1 MFIGL
6 LSFTLLIRGA
16 TSIKDKRRVVNS
28 VKAKLHREHQ
38 CSVAE
43 VGSQAVL
50 DRMDAASMALTI
62 VNRDQHYLRSVL
74 DKIDM
79 RLAALASINDA
90 ELRSTSRIIFN
101 PDDAPESFLTE
112 EEEPIWTEQDKRDLD
127 SLT

>member
-79 RLAALASINDA
+79 MLAALASINDA

>member
-28 VKAKLHREHQ
+28 IKAKLHREHQ

-43 VGSQAVL
+43 VGSQAIL

-62 VNRDQHYLRSVL
+62 INRDQHYLRSVL
-74 DKIDM
+74 DSIDT
-79 RLAALASINDA
+79 RLAALAAANDA
-90 ELRSTSRIIFN
+90 ELRSTSRTIFN
-101 PDDAPESFLTE
+101 PDDAPESFLTDE
-112 EEEPIWTEQDKRDLD
+112 GEPIWTEQDKRDLD
-127 SLT
+127 NLT